1 MKYVL
6 MKSGRKIEVDEV
18 PYLIKN
24 GVLYV
29 YMPTMTG
36 ATYMPVGEVEKEIN
50 E

>member
-1 MKYVL
+1 MKYIL

-29 YMPTMTG
+29 YMPTMAG
-36 ATYMPVGEVEKEIN
+36 ATYMPVGEAEREVDE
-50 E
+50 